1 MEFTELIGSPRLL
14 GSFFSFSRSKIVLA
28 KLCQKNGLPSRS
40 LLSAGT
46 KVKSSPPSFHYGVA
60 ASAFPLTRNDLQL
73 ACQP

>member
-28 KLCQKNGLPSRS
+28 KLWQKTACPAVAFGALEQ
-40 LLSAGT
+40 